1 MNILLTGHNGYIGSI
16 LLIKLL
22 GEGHNVIGFD
32 NDYFSDCKLFD
43 PTAKIKYINKDI
55 RNINPKDLYGID
67 AVIHL
72 AALSNDPLGE
82 LNANLTNEINYKSS
96 IKLAKAAK
104 EAGVTRFLFSSSC
117 SIYGQ
122 ADNNSMVNE
131 NSPLNPL
138 TEYAKSKVKTE
149 EGLSLLADNNFS
161 PVYLRNATAYGLS
174 PRLRTD
180 VVVNNLT
187 CWAYT
192 TGKIKLMSD
201 GTSWRPLV
209 HVDDISNTFCEL
221 LKSPINDIHNHAFN
235 VGKNNQNYTVKQI
248 ANIVTN
254 CVSNSKIE
262 YSSSAT
268 TDERTYR
275 VDFSKISSTLPNLK
289 HDWTV
294 EKGVNQLIKAFIKF
308 GMTEK
313 EFYSS
318 KFVRLSK
325 LQELIYNKS
334 IDSNLYW
341 LKHNQ

>member
-22 GEGHNVIGFD
+22 TEGYNVSGFD

-43 PTAKIKYINKDI
+43 PNSKINYLNKDI
-55 RNINPKDLYGID
+55 RCVNPEDLFEID

-82 LNANLTNEINYKSS
+82 LNPHLTDEINHRSS

-104 EAGVTRFLFSSSC
+104 SAGVKRFLFSSSC

-122 ADNNSMVNE
+122 SDSDSMVDE
-131 NSPLNPL
+131 NSILNPL

-149 EGLSLLADNNFS
+149 EELSKLADDSFS

-192 TGKIKLMSD
+192 TGSIKLMSD

-209 HVDDISNTFCEL
+209 HVDDISNTFCEI
-221 LKSPINDIHNHAFN
+221 LKSPIKAIHNQAFN
-235 VGKNNQNYTVKQI
+235 VGENNQNYTVKQI
-248 ANIVTN
+248 AEIVTD
-254 CVSNSKIE
+254 CIPNSKIE
-262 YSSSAT
+262 YSPSAT
-268 TDERTYR
+268 TDNRTYR
-275 VDFSKISSTLPNLK
+275 VDFSKIHSSLPNLQ
-289 HDWTV
+289 HNWTV
-294 EKGVNQLIKAFIKF
+294 EKGVDQLIQAFAKF
-308 GMTEK
+308 GMTKK
-313 EFYSS
+313 EFLSS
-318 KFVRLSK
+318 KFIRLSR
-325 LQELIYNKS
+325 LQELISNQLIDNNLNWLNNK
-334 IDSNLYW
+334 
-341 LKHNQ
+341 